1 VSLEKNVMKKELLNS
16 AYIIV
21 GAICMSL
28 AIAGF
33 FAKNQ
38 IAAGGPPGIA
48 IIINH
53 LTGTSLG
60 LLLFLINFPLM
71 LLGYKKFG
79 RYFTLK
85 TLVIVFTT
93 SLFTDIW
100 FWLLSDYIISN
111 DTMINTLFGGMLLG
125 AGIGLMFKSGG
136 ASGGWSVLARIIA
149 EKVKM
154 KVGKVTIALDCIV
167 LILFV
172 VVFGHI
178 ETFLYGV
185 IGIFVA
191 GKMIDL
197 VIIGS
202 TNIKTVH
209 ISCDNANT
217 IVPFLSQTLCS
228 PGSIIQCRKMINN
241 EQKDLILLSVKQDK
255 VTTLC
260 RVIKEQDPKAYMVI
274 SDATEIFGID

>member
-1 VSLEKNVMKKELLNS
+1 MMYAANIKKKQLVNI
-16 AYIIV
+16 AYIII

-71 LLGYKKFG
+71 ILGYKQYGKG
-79 RYFTLK
+79 FTLK
-85 TLVIVFTT
+85 TLATVFIT
-93 SLFTDIW
+93 SLFTDVW
-100 FWLLSDYIISN
+100 FWLLSDYVISD
-111 DTMINTLFGGMLLG
+111 DTIINTLFGGMLLG

-136 ASGGWSVLARIIA
+136 ASGGWSVLARLIS
-149 EKVKM
+149 EKIKM
-154 KVGKVTIALDCIV
+154 KVGKITIALDCMV

-172 VVFGHI
+172 VVFGQI

-202 TNIKTVH
+202 TNIKTIH
-209 ISCDNANT
+209 ISCDDANT
-217 IVPFLSQTLCS
+217 IVPFLSQALCS
-228 PGSIIQCRKMINN
+228 PGSIIQCRKMMNN

-255 VTTLC
+255 VATLC
-260 RVIKEQDPKAYMVI
+260 KIIKAQDPKAYMIV
-274 SDATEIFGID
+274 SDATEIFGLD

>member
-1 VSLEKNVMKKELLNS
+1 MML
-16 AYIIV
+16 
-21 GAICMSL
+21 GAILMSL

-53 LTGTSLG
+53 LAGTSLG
-60 LLLFLINFPLM
+60 LLLFVINFPLM
-71 LLGYKKFG
+71 LLGYKQYGKG
-79 RYFTLK
+79 FTLK
-85 TLVIVFTT
+85 TLIIVFVT

-125 AGIGLMFKSGG
+125 SGIGLMFKSGG
-136 ASGGWSVLARIIA
+136 ASGGWSVLARLIA
-149 EKVKM
+149 EKTKM
-154 KVGKVTIALDCIV
+154 KVGKITIV
-167 LILFV
+167 LEFIVLLLFV
-172 VVFGHI
+172 LFFGHV

-197 VIIGS
+197 VIVGN

-209 ISCDNANT
+209 ISCDDAST
-217 IVPFLSQTLCS
+217 IVPFLSETLCS
-228 PGSIIQCRKMINN
+228 PGSIIQCRKMIND
-241 EQKDLILLSVKQDK
+241 EQKDLIFLSVKQEK
-255 VTTLC
+255 VSALC
-260 RVIKEQDPKAYMVI
+260 KVIKAQDPKAYMVV
-274 SDATEIFGID
+274 SDATEIFGLD

>member
-38 IAAGGPPGIA
+38 IAAGGPPGIS

>member
-1 VSLEKNVMKKELLNS
+1 VLFEANTIKKQLLNT

-53 LTGTSLG
+53 LTGESLG

-71 LLGYKKFG
+71 LLGYKQYG
-79 RYFTLK
+79 RNFTLK
-85 TLVIVFTT
+85 TLVIVFVT

-100 FWLLSDYIISN
+100 FWLLSDFIISS

-149 EKVKM
+149 EKIKM
-154 KVGKVTIALDCIV
+154 KVGKITIALDCIV

-197 VIIGS
+197 VIVGS

-209 ISCDNANT
+209 ISCDDANT

-241 EQKDLILLSVKQDK
+241 ERKDLILLSVKQDK
-255 VTTLC
+255 VPVLC
-260 RVIKEQDPKAYMVI
+260 RVIKVQDPKAYMII
-274 SDATEIFGID
+274 SDATEIFGLD

>member
-1 VSLEKNVMKKELLNS
+1 MLLEKNVMKKELLNS

-21 GAICMSL
+21 GAIFMSL
-28 AIAGF
+28 AIVGF

-85 TLVIVFTT
+85 TLAIVFTT
-93 SLFTDIW
+93 SFFTDIW

-197 VIIGS
+197 VIVGS

-209 ISCDNANT
+209 ISCDNANK
-217 IVPFLSQTLCS
+217 IVPFLSQNLCS
-228 PGSIIQCRKMINN
+228 PGSVIQCRKMINN

-255 VTTLC
+255 VTTLY

-274 SDATEIFGID
+274 FDATEIFGID

>member
-1 VSLEKNVMKKELLNS
+1 MKKELLNS

-21 GAICMSL
+21 GAIFMSL

-111 DTMINTLFGGMLLG
+111 DTMINTLFGGMFLG
-125 AGIGLMFKSGG
+125 TGIGLMFKSGG

-154 KVGKVTIALDCIV
+154 KVGKVTIALDCLV

-172 VVFGHI
+172 VVFAHI
-178 ETFLYGV
+178 EIFLYGV

-197 VIIGS
+197 VIVGS

-209 ISCDNANT
+209 ISCDNANM
-217 IVPFLSQTLCS
+217 IVPFLSQNLCS
-228 PGSIIQCRKMINN
+228 PGSVIQCRKMINN